1 MTPDP
6 RFPLPATCPRCG
18 RDAPIVYRGIV
29 PYCTACGALRV
40 PLSGPSV
47 NMAGKPSQVG
57 GTVASVI
64 GWLVLVVGASFAL
77 GVGLL
82 FAAFHLYAVALALA
96 LPVAF
101 MSLAFGGF
109 LVRRGGKLN
118 RAGTALERA
127 TRDHALLSLAAHKGS
142 IHAVDAA
149 RALGLSVEEAD
160 AMLTDLAKRAPEAM
174 AVDIEESGEIAYRFV
189 DSRIRVGAGGARV
202 DVLENEGAEAEL
214 AEEPEPQGAI
224 VPPRTVPRA

>member
-1 MTPDP
+1 M
-6 RFPLPATCPRCG
+6 
-18 RDAPIVYRGIV
+18 
-29 PYCTACGALRV
+29 
-40 PLSGPSV
+40 
-47 NMAGKPSQVG
+47 
-57 GTVASVI
+57 
-64 GWLVLVVGASFAL
+64 

-101 MSLAFGGF
+101 MSLALGGL

-127 TRDHALLSLAAHKGS
+127 TRDHALLALAAHKGS

-160 AMLTDLAKRAPEAM
+160 AMLTDLAKRAPEVM
-174 AVDIEESGEIAYRFV
+174 AVDIEESGEVAYRFV
-189 DSRIRVGAGGARV
+189 DARIRVSGDGPRV
-202 DVLENEGAEAEL
+202 DVLENDGAGAGAEL

-224 VPPRTVPRA
+224 APRRTVPRA